1 MKKMLFLLPFLCL
14 AGCGGR
20 VAHPVA
26 ATNDYDDRLSCDHLR
41 AERGVNDSKLADL
54 TQERKN
60 AETNNVGQA
69 LAGPLFI
76 DLSSSERTE
85 ADALVKRNAVLDQ
98 LIARK
103 CTAQGDANG
112 Q

>member
-1 MKKMLFLLPFLCL
+1 
-14 AGCGGR
+14 
-20 VAHPVA
+20 
-26 ATNDYDDRLSCDHLR
+26 
-41 AERGVNDSKLADL
+41 
-54 TQERKN
+54 
-60 AETNNVGQA
+60 VGQA